1 MSTTIIDP
9 VAQTFIVDGQNFPN
23 GVFLSSICLFFKTK
37 PTANIPVQLS
47 ILPTLNGYPT
57 GTSLD
62 FSVVTVNATEVV
74 AGTTATSQPHYKNPN
89 SWTKFTFPVPVY
101 INPDTLYAFV
111 IQSSSGDYTLWTA
124 AQNDTALLSTST
136 ANYTDKPATVA
147 TKISTNPY
155 VGTLFESQNGQ
166 TWAAD
171 LSKDLMF
178 VINRCKFDTTYSP
191 VLPFV
196 VPAGLPERKRV
207 EVNTATATSNSIFDT
222 LNLSTTD
229 LTPPGTGI
237 SYQYTSTLS
246 RTGASDGPYSVVPGK
261 LGTPKSQDI
270 YLNDNK
276 GPRVLNY
283 AANDSFKLQ
292 ATLTTS
298 SDQVSPVLSDDGL
311 NLYTVRYRIN
321 NMGIA
326 NDNIIL
332 ISGGDGYL
340 PEIEGANG
348 KIYYPDIRISEPDQL
363 DGTPAEV
370 EANVHMG
377 IIDSIYVT
385 NPGSGYT
392 TTPTITIYAANT
404 TPASVQVNGETS
416 VSGGNGLARYIT
428 LPITLSEGN
437 DSADLRVFFSAYR
450 PPNTGIHVYYK
461 VVARDDTQKI
471 EDGEWTLMTMIS
483 GQNKYST
490 SMTDIIEFEAAPGT
504 SNIPDNQIEYVSK
517 TTGFAYTSF
526 YRYMIKIV
534 LAANDSTFS
543 PFLKDMRTI
552 ALPSGTGL

>member
-9 VAQTFIVDGQNFPN
+9 VAQTFIIDGQNYPQ
-23 GVFLSSICLFFKTK
+23 GAFLSSICLFFRTK
-37 PTANIPVQLS
+37 PTTNIPVQLS

-57 GTSLD
+57 GSSLD
-62 FSVVTVNATEVV
+62 YSVVSLNATDVV
-74 AGTTATSQPHYKNPN
+74 AGTTATENPHYKNPS

-101 INPDTLYAFV
+101 ISPDTLYAFTV
-111 IQSSSGDYTLWTA
+111 QSASGDYTLWTA
-124 AQNDTALLSTST
+124 AQNDTALLSTSV
-136 ANYTDKPATVA
+136 ANYTDKPATTA
-147 TKISTNPY
+147 TKISTSPY

-166 TWAAD
+166 TWSAD

-178 VINRCKFDTTYSP
+178 VINRCKFDTSYSP
-191 VLPFV
+191 VVPFV
-196 VPAGLPERKRV
+196 VPAGLPQRKKI
-207 EVNTATATSNSIFDT
+207 EINTATATSNAIYDT

-229 LTPPGTGI
+229 LTPPGTTI
-237 SYQYTSTLS
+237 NYQYTATLN
-246 RTGASDGPYSVVPGK
+246 RNGTSDGPHSVIPGK

-292 ATLTTS
+292 ATLSTNN
-298 SDQVSPVLSDDGL
+298 DQVSPVLSDDGL

-321 NMGIA
+321 DMGLS

-332 ISGGDGYL
+332 VSGGAGYL

-348 KIYYPDIRISEPDQL
+348 KIYYPQIRVSDPDEVNGSL
-363 DGTPAEV
+363 AEV
-370 EANVHMG
+370 EANVYMG
-377 IIDSIYVT
+377 IIDSVYVV

-392 TTPTITIYAANT
+392 QTPTITISATSNTAAV
-404 TPASVQVNGETS
+404 VQVNGETS

-428 LPITLSEGN
+428 MPITLSEGS

-471 EDGEWTLMTMIS
+471 DDGDWTLMTLVS

-490 SMTDIIEFEAAPGT
+490 SMNDIIEFEAAPGT
-504 SNIPDNQIEYVSK
+504 GNNPDNQITYTSK
-517 TTGFAYTSF
+517 DTGYSYTSF

-534 LAANDSTFS
+534 LSANDSTFS

>member
-1 MSTTIIDP
+1 MNTTIIDP

-23 GVFLSSICLFFKTK
+23 GAFLSSICLFFRTK
-37 PTANIPVQLS
+37 PTTNIPVQLS

-57 GTSLD
+57 GSSLD
-62 FSVVTVNATEVV
+62 YSVVSLNSTEVV
-74 AGTTATSQPHYKNPN
+74 AGTTNTENPHYKNPN

-101 INPDTLYAFV
+101 ISPDTLYAFV
-111 IQSSSGDYTLWTA
+111 VQSSSGDYTLWTA
-124 AQNDTALLSTST
+124 AQNDTALLSTSV
-136 ANYTDKPATVA
+136 ANYTDKPATTA
-147 TKISTNPY
+147 TKISTSPY

-178 VINRCKFDTTYSP
+178 VINRCKFNTSYSP
-191 VLPFV
+191 VVPFV
-196 VPAGLPERKRV
+196 VPAGLPQRKKV
-207 EVNTATATSNSIFDT
+207 EVSTATATSNAVYDT

-229 LTPPGTGI
+229 LTPPGTAI
-237 SYQYTSTLS
+237 NYQYTATLNK
-246 RTGASDGPYSVVPGK
+246 TGDSDGPHSVIPGK
-261 LGTPKSQDI
+261 LGTPKSRDI

-292 ATLTTS
+292 ATLSTTT
-298 SDQVSPVLSDDGL
+298 DQVSPVLSDDGL

-321 NMGIA
+321 NMGLA

-332 ISGGDGYL
+332 SSGGSGYL
-340 PEIEGANG
+340 PEILGANG
-348 KIYYPDIRISEPDQL
+348 TIYYPQIRVSDPDTA
-363 DGTPAEV
+363 DGTLAEV

-377 IIDSIYVT
+377 VITSIYVT
-385 NPGSGYT
+385 NPGSGYIK
-392 TTPTITIYAANT
+392 TPTITISAANT
-404 TPASVQVNGETS
+404 TPASVQMNGETS
-416 VSGGNGLARYIT
+416 VSGGNGYARYIT
-428 LPITLSEGN
+428 SPITLSEGS

-450 PPNTGIHVYYK
+450 PPNTDVHVYYK

-471 EDGEWTLMTMIS
+471 DDGEWTLMTMVS

-490 SMTDIIEFEAAPGT
+490 SMNDVIEYECAPGI
-504 SNIPDNQIEYVSK
+504 NNNADNQIQYTSK
-517 TTGFAYTSF
+517 TTGYSYTTF

-534 LAANDSTFS
+534 LSASDSTFS